1 MCVGQNNSLS
11 NPQDGRSSPWNLCVG
26 YTERAVKAADGAEV
40 ADQLPWENQPA
51 GLSTPRGTGLVSAP
65 QRVCPET
72 LRKKA
77 VTSGL
82 SILETAEGQTSP
94 AGTRPALSCSRVKNW
109 GSAHTHAVGHFTIPV
124 TVFVST
130 PSFLPVTLHNVPR
143 MPLTCS
149 PVSLLS
155 LLLLLLTALEI
166 MVGAHSLCFNFTI
179 KSWSRP
185 GQPWC
190 EAQVFM
196 NKNLFLQYDSDSNMV
211 KPLGL
216 LGKKVNATST
226 WGELTQTLGE
236 VSRDLR
242 MLLLDIKPQ
251 IKTSGPSTLQVE
263 MFCQREA
270 ERCTGASWQFAING
284 EKCLFFDAMNMT
296 WTVINHEASKIKAT
310 WKKDRGLEKYFR
322 KLSVGDCDH
331 WLREFSEQWEAMPE
345 PTVSPVNVS
354 DIHGSSSSLPDI
366 WIILGAF
373 ILFVLMGIFLIIYI
387 RWRKGRRS
395 TWRWY
400 HGGGAELFTCGP
412 LSLTALVPT
421 ALCSLSQVE
430 LQTPFQDRMG
440 LHS

>member
-1 MCVGQNNSLS
+1 M
-11 NPQDGRSSPWNLCVG
+11 R
-26 YTERAVKAADGAEV
+26 
-40 ADQLPWENQPA
+40 
-51 GLSTPRGTGLVSAP
+51 
-65 QRVCPET
+65 
-72 LRKKA
+72 
-77 VTSGL
+77 
-82 SILETAEGQTSP
+82 
-94 AGTRPALSCSRVKNW
+94 
-109 GSAHTHAVGHFTIPV
+109 
-124 TVFVST
+124 
-130 PSFLPVTLHNVPR
+130 R
-143 MPLTCS
+143 MSLTCS
-149 PVSLLS
+149 PVRLLS

-166 MVGAHSLCFNFTI
+166 MVGAHSLCFSFTI

-226 WGELTQTLGE
+226 WGDLTQTLGE
-236 VSRDLR
+236 VGRDLR

-284 EKCLFFDAMNMT
+284 EKSLILDAMKMT
-296 WTVINHEASKIKAT
+296 WTVINHEASKIKET

-331 WLREFSEQWEAMPE
+331 WLREFSEHWEAMPE
-345 PTVSPVNVS
+345 PTVSPVNAS
-354 DIHGSSSSLPDI
+354 DIHGSYSSLPDT

-373 ILFVLMGIFLIIYI
+373 ILLVLMGIFLIIYI
-387 RWRKGRRS
+387 RWQKGE
-395 TWRWY
+395 WQAGLW
-400 HGGGAELFTCGP
+400 P
-412 LSLTALVPT
+412 L
-421 ALCSLSQVE
+421 
-430 LQTPFQDRMG
+430 RM
-440 LHS
+440 S